1 MDGLWKKLMTGLPLC
16 AAEGGRYEE
25 VEADKLAQ
33 CIAEDVEDARTV
45 VALIQTIF
53 CKMGLL
59 DPLRAKEGRWR
70 FVSYPARLCACS
82 LLSLLMDERGL
93 FHDGFWSAGMGE
105 NVPKQ
110 HNVLHALET
119 LREEGSKALP
129 LRRTFVAWGVVR
141 REGNFI
147 LKKRESLED
156 DPDNAL
162 HGNYGFPGGRV
173 SLLDLDPDPSASNDL
188 ALLYGLPGS
197 LSKEEEK
204 RIARALERT
213 LVRELQEELKLEFNT
228 HYKFSKAAF
237 QRQPKTFLHGANAQ
251 HCITECRSALF
262 EIELTSRGDARL
274 AFGVK
279 ESELFSLEEMM
290 SPCLTERKAFLDQ
303 ADESFLQWLN
313 ALKDSA
319 SELRLKRSDL
329 SKDPKETKGEE
340 PIDVVLPLSER
351 EPLVIGDCEIS
362 LSDPEVELL
371 LLLGFAAR
379 NDTALHLLS
388 PKLELGHWGWVR
400 MNESKPLLLEAQRLN
415 QKAERIAGAP
425 ILWIHDASCRLR
437 AGGDNVF
444 FSPNLF
450 QAELRKGEFLLRRC
464 SLDGPEC
471 FRIDAKTW
479 SVSLSEPNWAHLNNL
494 KCGRTDQVTYD
505 NLRKLKDKSNRYLD
519 DFVRSCGLHRLY
531 APRNDT
537 LSKELQEFR
546 FVIDV
551 RSLSH

>member
-1 MDGLWKKLMTGLPLC
+1 MTSLPLC

-25 VEADKLAQ
+25 VEADELTHR
-33 CIAEDVEDARTV
+33 IAEDAEDARAV

-93 FHDGFWSAGMGE
+93 FHDGFWSTGMGE
-105 NVPKQ
+105 NIPKQ

-119 LREEGSKALP
+119 LREESSNALP

-141 REGNFI
+141 REGNFV
-147 LKKRESLED
+147 LKRRESRED

-173 SLLDLDPDPSASNDL
+173 SLLDLEPDSNASNGL
-188 ALLYGLPGS
+188 ALLYGLPAP
-197 LSKEEEK
+197 LTEEEEN
-204 RIARALERT
+204 RIARALEHT

-228 HYKFSKAAF
+228 HYTFSKAAL
-237 QRQPKTFLHGANAQ
+237 QRQPKIFLHGANAQ
-251 HCITECRSALF
+251 HCVTECHSALF
-262 EIELTSRGDARL
+262 EIELTSKGDARL

-279 ESELFSLEEMM
+279 ESDLFSLEDMM
-290 SPCLTERKAFLDQ
+290 NPCLTERKAFLDKT
-303 ADESFLQWLN
+303 DERFLQWLEN
-313 ALKDSA
+313 LKDSA
-319 SELRLKRSDL
+319 SGLRLKRSDL
-329 SKDPKETKGEE
+329 SRDIKETKGQE
-340 PIDVVLPLSER
+340 PIDIVLPLSAG
-351 EPLVIGDCEIS
+351 EPLVIGGCEIG

-388 PKLELGHWGWVR
+388 PKLEFGHWGWVH
-400 MNESKPLLLEAQRLN
+400 MKESEQLLLDAQKLN
-415 QKAERIAGAP
+415 QKVQKISGAS

-437 AGGDNVF
+437 AEGDNVF

-464 SLDGPEC
+464 SLDGPQC

-479 SVSLSEPNWAHLNNL
+479 SVPLSEHNWAHLNNL

-505 NLRKLKDKSNRYLD
+505 NLRKLTDKSNRRLD
-519 DFVRSCGLHRLY
+519 DFVRTCGLHRLY
-531 APRNDT
+531 APGDDS
-537 LSKELQEFR
+537 LSKERQEFR

-551 RSLSH
+551 RGLSH